1 MCLTEVDENELK
13 RLNREDALEEGL
25 EKGLPLARRDIATKL
40 LQMEILSDQQIVQ
53 ATGLSFIKLT
63 ELKKELQ

>member
-25 EKGLPLARRDIATKL
+25 EKGLNLARRDIATKL

>member
-25 EKGLPLARRDIATKL
+25 EKGLNLARRDIAIKL

-63 ELKKELQ
+63 ELKKEL